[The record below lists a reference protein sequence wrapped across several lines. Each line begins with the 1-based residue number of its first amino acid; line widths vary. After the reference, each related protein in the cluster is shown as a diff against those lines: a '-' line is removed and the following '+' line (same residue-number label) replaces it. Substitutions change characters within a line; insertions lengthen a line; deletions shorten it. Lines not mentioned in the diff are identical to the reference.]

1 LKKMLYFLVAVA
13 IGGAL
18 VFWYQP
24 IVSSWLRL
32 KRLGVL

>member
-1 LKKMLYFLVAVA
+1 MKKMLYFLGAAA
-13 IGGAL
+13 IGCAL